1 MTSRCCGVNRYLQL
15 FRIGNCMMGVVG
27 LLMGVWVAVGFDAP
41 DFWKEILFGSLVI
54 FFFIAG
60 GNSLNDYVDRE
71 VDKAAHPERPIPS
84 GRLGPEEV
92 LRVSAICFA
101 ISFALSLFLSS
112 NSTLV
117 VVLAIGLM
125 LLYELKTKKAG
136 LSGNITIALLTSMLF
151 LLGGTMV
158 GGLERTY
165 VLAALAALAT
175 LGREII
181 KDVEDMDSDFDR
193 LTLPKRIGRRNAQ
206 TVAALAILSAVS
218 LSIWPYANGSFS
230 VWYLA
235 VVLVADAIFIYGTVV
250 QFRNPR
256 QGQKLAKY
264 GMLVALVAFLVGGF
278 Q

>member
-1 MTSRCCGVNRYLQL
+1 MAPQSSGVNRYLQL
-15 FRIGNCMMGVVG
+15 FRIGNCIMGVVG
-27 LLMGVWVAVGFDAP
+27 LLMGVWVAVGSDAP
-41 DFWKEILFGSLVI
+41 DFWKEIFFGSLVT
-54 FFFIAG
+54 FFFIAA

-71 VDKAAHPERPIPS
+71 VDRTAHPERPIPS
-84 GRLGPEEV
+84 GRMAPEEV
-92 LRVSAICFA
+92 LRISAIFFA
-101 ISFALSLFLSS
+101 VSFTLSLFLSS
-112 NSTLV
+112 SSTLV
-117 VVLAIGLM
+117 VVVAIGLM
-125 LLYELKTKKAG
+125 LLYEFKTKKAG

-165 VLAALAALAT
+165 VLAALAGLAT

-193 LTLPKRIGRRNAQ
+193 ITLPKRIGKRRAHA
-206 TVAALAILSAVS
+206 VAAVAILTAVS
-218 LSIWPYANGSFS
+218 LSVWPYVNDTFS
-230 VWYLA
+230 VWYLV
-235 VVLVADAIFIYGTVV
+235 VVLVADAIFIYSSVV

-264 GMLVALVAFLVGGF
+264 GMLVALVAFLLGGF